1 MQIKFTDFNNADL
14 LLSTSLHTEWNEIE
28 TILNLMPLHLKGSD
42 QDGRQGQAIFDAVGT
57 NEYLKTSLSTN
68 AWLSNVQIPPEFNFL
83 GTDIDFYKSG
93 IIVEAQFSNYPF
105 LLNNLLRSELF
116 FKAET
121 RFSEGT
127 PKLLVIITKAHLL
140 PASNSTLY
148 YEQAVSQIKALTAH
162 NVFAIPIRVVGLTAA
177 VGVSVSAQW
186 TEYHAKRYSRTI
198 VSKKYVTALLAF
210 KRTKIGRCTISLT

>member
-1 MQIKFTDFNNADL
+1 MQVKFTDFNNADIL
-14 LLSTSLHTEWNEIE
+14 LATLFHAEWREIE
-28 TILNLMPLHLKGSD
+28 SILELMPLYLKGSD
-42 QDGRQGQAIFDAVGT
+42 QSGKQGQAIFDAVGT
-57 NEYLKTSLSTN
+57 NEYLKASLITST
-68 AWLSNVQIPPEFNFL
+68 WLSNVQIPPEFNFL

-121 RFSEGT
+121 QFGEDVPR
-127 PKLLVIITKAHLL
+127 LLIVITKAHLL

-148 YEQAVSQIKALTAH
+148 YEQAISQIKALTTH
-162 NVFAIPIRVVGLTAA
+162 NVFAIPIRVVGLTAE

-186 TEYHAKRYSRTI
+186 TDYHAKRYSRTV
-198 VSKKYVTALLAF
+198 VSRKQVTAQLTF
-210 KRTKIGRCTISLT
+210 KSTKLGRCTISFD